1 MDLGGTKIVVALVTL
16 DGAIVGRREIHRHQA
31 FSPARIVERIASAV
45 AAVEADVGIER
56 HRLSGVGV
64 GTSGHVDRAAGRV
77 IRNSQLRNLDG
88 FGLRDALADALGV
101 AVHVDN
107 DANTAAYAEHR
118 FGAARGVGSS
128 VFVTVSTG
136 IGAGIVVAGR
146 LYHGAAG
153 PAGEIGHTIVEP
165 SSPLRCGCGNYG
177 CLMGV
182 ASGSA
187 LPQVVRRKLS
197 RPGVTT
203 SLNVTGLEDRD
214 IDGELIADAL
224 AANDPLAVEIV
235 SEYADYLGIG
245 LYNTFQTLNPE
256 VIVLGGGLTNW
267 GDPYIERARA
277 RFYHL
282 GAAMMAKRTEI
293 RIARLGDDAA
303 VVGAAALTLEP
314 A

>member
-1 MDLGGTKIVVALVTL
+1 MSGSSATNSPELEHHYSTILEQLGT
-16 DGAIVGRREIHRHQA
+16 
-31 FSPARIVERIASAV
+31 AS
-45 AAVEADVGIER
+45 
-56 HRLSGVGV
+56 
-64 GTSGHVDRAAGRV
+64 
-77 IRNSQLRNLDG
+77 LDG
-88 FGLRDALADALGV
+88 FGLRDALTDALGV

-118 FGAARGVGSS
+118 FGAARGVTNS

-136 IGAGIVVAGR
+136 IGAGIVIAGR
-146 LYHGAAG
+146 LYHGSAG
-153 PAGEIGHTIVEP
+153 TAGEIGHTIVEP
-165 SSPLRCGCGNYG
+165 SSALRCGCGNYG

-203 SLNVTGLEDRD
+203 SLNLTGLQDRD
-214 IDGELIADAL
+214 IDGELIAEAL

-293 RIARLGDDAA
+293 RIARLGGDAA